1 MTRWVS
7 PNKRK
12 QNGSWCEKGMNMA
25 FVSDNKAISPFETAY
40 VGEHHM
46 VGHKEKSKNR
56 NAYEGVSNAEVFGR
70 K

>member
-1 MTRWVS
+1 
-7 PNKRK
+7 
-12 QNGSWCEKGMNMA
+12 MNMA

-46 VGHKEKSKNR
+46 VRHKEKSKNR
-56 NAYEGVSNAEVFGR
+56 NGYEGVSNAEVFGR